1 MRRVRDRPDLD
12 EPVYRFAS
20 TWSVA
25 APADRCWTLLES
37 ALDGRRLEW
46 WPHVRLRRVPA
57 PATGQDRAGLLH
69 PGDEIVMRV
78 RSPLGYAL
86 ASRLTV
92 TSVDRRAITA
102 ASTGDLE
109 GEGSVRLSGDRDGTR
124 IAWTWDVTPRRRW
137 MLVAEPVL
145 RPLFTCAHNVV
156 MRGGER
162 GLRRAC
168 ENR

>member
-1 MRRVRDRPDLD
+1 MRRARDRPHLD

-20 TWSVA
+20 TWAVA
-25 APADRCWTLLES
+25 APADRCWDLLES
-37 ALDGRRLEW
+37 ALDGRRLDW
-46 WPHVRLRRVPA
+46 WPQVRLRRMPV
-57 PATGQDRAGLLH
+57 PATGHGRARLLH

-86 ASRLTV
+86 SSRLTV

-109 GEGSVRLSGDRDGTR
+109 GEGSVRLSGEGDGTR
-124 IAWTWDVTPRRRW
+124 IAWTWNVTPRRPW
-137 MLVAEPVL
+137 MRVAGPVL
-145 RPLFTCAHNVV
+145 RPLFTRAHDAV
-156 MRGGER
+156 MRRGER

-168 ENR
+168 ETR